1 MSLLEVK
8 NLILFYK
15 TVRGVVKAVNKV
27 SFNLSRGEALG
38 IVGESGCG
46 KSSTVNAIMR
56 LLPTNTAEYSGTLNL
71 DGVNLMKMSD
81 DEIRKKIRW
90 KRISMIFQGAMNA
103 LNPVLKVGF
112 QAAEPL
118 IVHENLSKK
127 EAIKRVREVF
137 KDVGIPPEYVDRYPH
152 ELSGGQK
159 QRVVIAMS
167 LVMSPDI
174 IILDEPTSALD
185 VSIQAQIMNL
195 LKQLKKEKNISM
207 IFITH
212 DIALASDLCDRLA
225 VMYAGEI
232 VELGSAEDILLSPK
246 HPYSEK
252 LIASVPRLREDYPVE
267 FIPGAPPDLVN
278 PPSGCK
284 FHPRCHKRIDKCDKD
299 VPPYF
304 MVNGHQVKCWLYE
317 LYKEREKP

>member
-1 MSLLEVK
+1 MPLLEVK
-8 NLILFYK
+8 NLTLFYK

-27 SFNLSRGEALG
+27 SFDLSRGEALG

-56 LLPTNTAEYSGTLNL
+56 LLPTNIAEYNGTLYL
-71 DGVNLMKMSD
+71 DGVNLMEMSD

-118 IVHENLSKK
+118 IVHEDVSKK
-127 EAIKRVREVF
+127 EAIERVREVF

-232 VELGSAEDILLSPK
+232 VELGTAEDILLNPK

-252 LIASVPRLREDYPVE
+252 LIASVPRLREDRPVE

-284 FHPRCHKRIDKCDKD
+284 FYPRCHKRIDRCDKD

-304 MVNGHQVKCWLYE
+304 MVNGRRVKCWLYE
-317 LYKEREKP
+317 SYGERRKS